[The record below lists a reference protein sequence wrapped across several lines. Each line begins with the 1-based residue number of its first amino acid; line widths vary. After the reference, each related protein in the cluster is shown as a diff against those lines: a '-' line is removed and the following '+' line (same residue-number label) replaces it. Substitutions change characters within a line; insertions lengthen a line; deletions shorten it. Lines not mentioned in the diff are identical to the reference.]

1 MIREIL
7 SAIDILG
14 LGILFGGGIYESV
27 VISPNYRANLPHSLK
42 HLREFMKVTT
52 PANLFRVA
60 SPITMLSLLIT
71 VIFTWQ
77 SLPGRW
83 WFISAFVALILADS
97 ITYAFH
103 YPRNKVLFIDP
114 LSADTGML
122 QKLADEWAMGNLIRI
137 ILMGIAMVSV
147 VAAIISF
154 G

>member
-42 HLREFMKVTT
+42 HLREFMKVAT

-60 SPITMLSLLIT
+60 SPVTMLFLLIT
-71 VIFTWQ
+71 VISSWQ
-77 SLPGRW
+77 SLPARW
-83 WFISAFVALILADS
+83 WYISAFVALILADS

-103 YPRNKVLFIDP
+103 YPRNKILFVDP
-114 LSADTGML
+114 LSADTDRL

-137 ILMGIAMVSV
+137 MLMGIAMVAV
-147 VAAIISF
+147 IAAIISF
-154 G
+154 A